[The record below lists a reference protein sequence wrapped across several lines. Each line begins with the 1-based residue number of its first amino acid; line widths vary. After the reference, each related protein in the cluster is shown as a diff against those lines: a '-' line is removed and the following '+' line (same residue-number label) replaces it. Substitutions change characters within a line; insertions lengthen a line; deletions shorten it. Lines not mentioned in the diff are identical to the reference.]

1 MKTDYEGA
9 FKTAKQEA
17 SDLAQ
22 TDIVDF
28 LNEVESRFT
37 TDDASPTDTGSAVE
51 AEPEKKP
58 DDAI

>member
-37 TDDASPTDTGSAVE
+37 TEDVSPIGAGSAVE
-51 AEPEKKP
+51 TEPGKKP
-58 DDAI
+58 ADAD